1 MVKTTFLRAG
11 VLVFALALLC
21 ALPLAAEATEVTD
34 WNLALSSGLS
44 WSDTSISRYIDNLS
58 ESPMEDSSGWYS
70 IRLAASHT
78 EGGMFALGFEG
89 GLVVCLDEDLPSWS
103 AFDMPAFLTFTIK
116 PRVNDTLAFPFTF
129 GAGLF
134 TGFDGEHGRSSF
146 GPVAHA
152 SAGVQVSRDHFFLT
166 IVTRVDLTLRLL
178 TELAFNSTLELRWS
192 PVVLSFGAR
201 F

>member
-1 MVKTTFLRAG
+1 MVKTMSCKVCL
-11 VLVFALALLC
+11 LVFAALLC
-21 ALPLAAEATEVTD
+21 ALPLAAEASGRVYD
-34 WNLALSSGLS
+34 WNLSLSQGLS
-44 WSDTSISRYIDNLS
+44 WTDTSISRYIDNLS
-58 ESPMEDSSGWYS
+58 ESPMEDRCGWYA

-78 EGGMFALGFEG
+78 EGGIFALGFEG

-103 AFDMPAFLTFTIK
+103 AFDMPALLTFTIK

-146 GPVAHA
+146 GPMAYA
-152 SAGVQVSRDHFFLT
+152 SAGVEVSKGHFSLS
-166 IVTRVDLTLRLL
+166 IVTRVDLALRLL